1 MAISQ
6 TVLSA
11 MQKTN
16 DVFSAE
22 VVAKRDAKRL
32 DRVYTADA
40 RVLPPGAPMME
51 GREQVIAFWQQAI
64 SALDIKSVKLTT
76 VDAEQVGDRVLEIGR
91 AELRVG
97 SGNTVTVKYVV
108 EWKQEGGDWK
118 WHLDIWNM
126 NE

>member
-6 TVLSA
+6 TVLAA

-16 DVFSAE
+16 NVFSAE
-22 VVAKRDAKRL
+22 VIAKRDAKRL

-40 RVLPPGAPMME
+40 RVLPPGASMME

-64 SALDIKSVKLTT
+64 SALDIKGVKLTT
-76 VDAEQVGDRVLEIGR
+76 LDAEQVGDRVLEIGR

-108 EWKQEGGDWK
+108 EWKQEDGDWK
-118 WHLDIWNM
+118 WHVDIWNM

>member
-11 MQKTN
+11 LQKTN
-16 DVFSAE
+16 EVFSAE
-22 VVAKRDAKRL
+22 VIAKRDAKRL

-91 AELRVG
+91 GEMRVG
-97 SGNTVTVKYVV
+97 SGNTVTVKYIV
-108 EWKQEGGDWK
+108 EWKQEDGNWK
-118 WHLDIWNM
+118 WHVDIWNM

>member
-11 MQKTN
+11 VQETN
-16 DVFSAE
+16 DIFCAE
-22 VVAKRDAKRL
+22 VIAKRDTKRL

-51 GREQVIAFWQQAI
+51 GRKQVIAFWQQAI

-91 AELRVG
+91 GEMRVG
-97 SGNTVTVKYVV
+97 SGQVVTAKYVV
-108 EWKQEGGDWK
+108 EWKQEDGDWK
-118 WHLDIWNM
+118 IHVDIWNM
-126 NE
+126 ND

>member
-6 TVLSA
+6 TVLAA

-16 DVFSAE
+16 NVFSAE
-22 VVAKRDAKRL
+22 VIAKRDAKRL

-51 GREQVIAFWQQAI
+51 GRKQVIAFWQQAI
-64 SALDIKSVKLTT
+64 SALDIKGVKLTT
-76 VDAEQVGDRVLEIGR
+76 LDAEQVGDRVLEIGR

-108 EWKQEGGDWK
+108 EWKQEDGDWK
-118 WHLDIWNM
+118 WHVDIWNM

>member
-11 MQKTN
+11 VQEAN
-16 DVFSAE
+16 DIFCAE
-22 VVAKRDAKRL
+22 VIAKRDTKRL

-51 GREQVIAFWQQAI
+51 GRKQVIAFWQQAI

-91 AELRVG
+91 GEMRVG
-97 SGNTVTVKYVV
+97 SGQVVTAKYVV
-108 EWKQEGGDWK
+108 EWKREDGDWK
-118 WHLDIWNM
+118 IHVDIWNM